1 MAAHPA
7 VSVAARHHRFASPLD
22 SGASASVSL
31 LSRVAVVAV
40 LGALVLAAVVAPPAP
55 AGAEGDEVTYRPPV
69 LAPITDHFRPPEH
82 PYGPGNRGIDYAT
95 RPGTAVTAAA
105 DGRVTFAGAV
115 AGRLIVVITHRDG
128 LRTTYDDLLEIAVSA
143 GQGVAAGGRVGT
155 AGHHLHFGVRD
166 ANTYLDPEL
175 LFAAGVR
182 AASVGVVVR
191 LVPEDGGPARGA
203 GSKRSGRRS

>member
-1 MAAHPA
+1 M
-7 VSVAARHHRFASPLD
+7 
-22 SGASASVSL
+22 
-31 LSRVAVVAV
+31 
-40 LGALVLAAVVAPPAP
+40 
-55 AGAEGDEVTYRPPV
+55 
-69 LAPITDHFRPPEH
+69 
-82 PYGPGNRGIDYAT
+82 
-95 RPGTAVTAAA
+95 
-105 DGRVTFAGAV
+105 
-115 AGRLIVVITHRDG
+115 
-128 LRTTYDDLLEIAVSA
+128 RTTYDDLLEIAVSA

-203 GSKRSGRRS
+203 GSKRSGR